1 VTVVINDT
9 YGFPIP
15 NKLGTLQT
23 TRGSAQDTI
32 TPNTGTTNVLG
43 QVSFAVASGYAGWD
57 TITARCD
64 GNSISRAVVKYGA
77 VGIYELDTG
86 AKDISL
92 SANNGNPTFDTAP
105 RWTYGKFG
113 SALEFVDQVNDA
125 VNLEDPVVFSTAL
138 TVIAWANCSD
148 TTGCQAIFNNNQVFI
163 RKDSPAEGNR
173 FTAFVATDVYEPRA
187 YSTVVPNTGTWYQV
201 AGTWDGVTL
210 TIYVNGNYEGQSTRA
225 EVLAGDVTAQIGCG
239 VGGGTYDHPWKG
251 LIDDVKLYDRCLTAA
266 EIKADYNRNLNCI
279 FNATKFVFD
288 TPQRDVHTDAV
299 SDSVS
304 IRASGNL
311 GGSDLTA
318 NTASLVSSSA
328 TGEFSV
334 SPTTWQNTNLITLT
348 NGTAVFYYK
357 DTAIGTFT
365 ITVFR
370 AGLQI
375 DTQLIVI
382 SGEKISVM
390 KYAKV
395 VRTGVEST
403 ATVSA
408 LEGDTIEYRLVMT
421 NTGEVTGV
429 NMVLTDTISF
439 DTVMYPPGTIYI
451 YVDTATFAD
460 SWTYT
465 LNDTSSWAAYSA
477 NPAFGALNVKGLRW
491 FFNAISPNGGTKTV
505 TFRVKVQ

>member
-1 VTVVINDT
+1 
-9 YGFPIP
+9 
-15 NKLGTLQT
+15 LL
-23 TRGSAQDTI
+23 
-32 TPNTGTTNVLG
+32 
-43 QVSFAVASGYAGWD
+43 
-57 TITARCD
+57 
-64 GNSISRAVVKYGA
+64 
-77 VGIYELDTG
+77 
-86 AKDISL
+86 
-92 SANNGNPTFDTAP
+92 
-105 RWTYGKFG
+105 FG
-113 SALEFVDQVNDA
+113 V
-125 VNLEDPVVFSTAL
+125 
-138 TVIAWANCSD
+138 
-148 TTGCQAIFNNNQVFI
+148 
-163 RKDSPAEGNR
+163 
-173 FTAFVATDVYEPRA
+173 
-187 YSTVVPNTGTWYQV
+187 
-201 AGTWDGVTL
+201 
-210 TIYVNGNYEGQSTRA
+210 
-225 EVLAGDVTAQIGCG
+225 
-239 VGGGTYDHPWKG
+239 
-251 LIDDVKLYDRCLTAA
+251 
-266 EIKADYNRNLNCI
+266 EII
-279 FNATKFVFD
+279 
-288 TPQRDVHTDAV
+288 TPQRSAFLGSS
-299 SDSVS
+299 SDSIAAEARDTYSYMDAYYNETVT
-304 IRASGNL
+304 L
-311 GGSDLTA
+311 LT
-318 NTASLVSSSA
+318 SSA
-328 TGEFSV
+328 TGKFSADPSAWADTTNVFFV
-334 SPTTWQNTNLITLT
+334 S
-348 NGTAVFYYK
+348 GTAVFYYK

-382 SGEKISVM
+382 SGEPKISVM